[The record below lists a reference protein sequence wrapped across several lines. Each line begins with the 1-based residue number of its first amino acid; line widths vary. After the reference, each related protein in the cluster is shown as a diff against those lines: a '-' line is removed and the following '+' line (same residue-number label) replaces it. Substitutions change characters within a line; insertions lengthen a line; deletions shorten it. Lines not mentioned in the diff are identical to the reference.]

1 MAFKNLK
8 KAMLTD
14 DQKSLELFK
23 ARVEM
28 LKTEKP
34 FTARDEI
41 VAFSSYL
48 HSSVGGTVGS
58 ALARGLRGRA
68 EKIAGQLAPHI
79 PRKSSVLDM
88 GCGSGEVA
96 QMLAGKTGVSVT
108 LVDVVNYNK
117 TKLPFVPFD
126 GKTLPFADN
135 SFDVV
140 NLATVLHHAVDPI
153 TAFKEAVRVCREGG
167 TILVIESVYFNS
179 LHKAFNRVADWLYNN
194 VFNDP
199 RISVPWNFM
208 TPGAWNLFFKEMGTE
223 TFVTKQLGLDQP
235 LVPEWHT
242 LFVLRKF

>member
-1 MAFKNLK
+1 MIFKKL
-8 KAMLTD
+8 MLTD
-14 DQKSLELFK
+14 DQRALQVFK
-23 ARVEM
+23 ERVAM

-34 FTARDEI
+34 FTAREEMI
-41 VAFSSYL
+41 AFSSYL
-48 HSSVGGTVGS
+48 HRSVGRTVGS

-68 EKIAGQLAPHI
+68 EKIADQLAPYI
-79 PRKSSVLDM
+79 PRKSSILDM

-96 QMLAGKTGVSVT
+96 EILTRKQGVVVT
-108 LVDVVNYNK
+108 LTDVVDYNK
-117 TKLPFVPFD
+117 TELPFIQFD

-135 SFDVV
+135 TFDVV

-153 TAFKEAVRVCREGG
+153 TAFKEAVRVCKEGG
-167 TILVIESVYFNS
+167 IITVIESVYFNGM
-179 LHKAFNRVADWLYNN
+179 HKAFNRVADWLYNN

-208 TPGAWNLFFKEMGTE
+208 TPGAWNLFFREMGTE
-223 TFVTKQLGLDQP
+223 VFVTKQLGLDQP